1 MTRYASGKNAYAIS
15 DRSGW
20 RYKIRDMRVEWN
32 GSLVGRD
39 EYEAKHPQL
48 DPSRI
53 ISDPQALRVSR
64 PDTAVETTAFVVYT
78 NSGDGI
84 IGKKLDSLATL
95 TTSLGTVTVTTS

>member
-1 MTRYASGKNAYAIS
+1 M
-15 DRSGW
+15 
-20 RYKIRDMRVEWN
+20 EWN
-32 GSLVGRD
+32 GSLVGKD

-48 DPSRI
+48 EPSRI
-53 ISDPQALRVSR
+53 IADPQALRMPR